1 MQIELKNIKFFEAMS
16 EETNAFVADVYVNGK
31 KVAYA
36 KNDGHGGCTFYHAY
50 EGKRELVKQAE
61 QFCEALPPIKYS
73 KYRDFEIPMNLEH
86 KIDELFEEWLK
97 AKDQAKF
104 DKKLQK
110 DMLTGLCVKTPNGYT
125 QATWKSGGRNVT
137 IAELVSVPN
146 GRELLKN
153 AIAKAK
159 AEGKEVL
166 NTNIPQHLF

>member
-1 MQIELKNIKFFEAMS
+1 MQIELKNIKFSEALS

-50 EGKRELVKQAE
+50 EGKRELLGQAE
-61 QFCEALPPIKYS
+61 KFCEALQPLKYGS
-73 KYRDFEIPMNLEH
+73 MELPMSLEM
-86 KIDELFEEWLK
+86 KIDMLLEDWLRI
-97 AKDQAKF
+97 KDLRKQAKN
-104 DKKLQK
+104 
-110 DMLTGLCVKTPNGYT
+110 DMLTGLCVTSDNGYT
-125 QATWKSGGRNVT
+125 QLTWTSGGRNVT
-137 IAELVSVPN
+137 IAELVRVPN

>member
-1 MQIELKNIKFFEAMS
+1 M
-16 EETNAFVADVYVNGK
+16 YVNNV

-36 KNDGHGGCTFYHAY
+36 KNDGHGGSTFYHAY
-50 EGKRELVKQAE
+50 EGKRELLKQAE
-61 QFCEALPPIKYS
+61 QFCLGLPS
-73 KYRDFEIPMNLEH
+73 VFNFPMNLEF
-86 KIDELFEEWLK
+86 KIDLLLEDWLK

-110 DMLTGLCVKTPNGYT
+110 DMLTSLCIKTPNGYT
-125 QATWKSGGRNVT
+125 QLTWKSGSRNIT
-137 IAELVSVPN
+137 IAELVSAPN
-146 GRELLKN
+146 GREVLKN

>member
-1 MQIELKNIKFFEAMS
+1 MQIELKNIKFSEALS
-16 EETNAFVADVYVNGK
+16 EETNAFVADVYVNK
-31 KVAYA
+31 VKVAYA

-50 EGKRELVKQAE
+50 LGKGEVVKQAE
-61 QFCEALPPIKYS
+61 DFCKALPPLKYGGM
-73 KYRDFEIPMNLEH
+73 ELPMSLEM
-86 KIDELFEEWLK
+86 KIDNLLSDWLK

-110 DMLTGLCVKTPNGYT
+110 DMLTSLCIKTPNGYT
-125 QATWKSGGRNVT
+125 QLTWKSGSRNIT

-146 GRELLKN
+146 GREVLKKT
-153 AIAKAK
+153 IAQAK

>member
-1 MQIELKNIKFFEAMS
+1 MQIELKNIKFSEALS
-16 EETNAFVADVYVNGK
+16 EETNAFVGDVYVNK
-31 KVAYA
+31 VKVAYA

-61 QFCEALPPIKYS
+61 QFCEALPPLKYGGM
-73 KYRDFEIPMNLEH
+73 ELPMSLEM
-86 KIDELFEEWLK
+86 KIDMLLEDWLK
-97 AKDQAKF
+97 SKDQAKF

>member
-1 MQIELKNIKFFEAMS
+1 MQIELKNIKFSEALS
-16 EETNAFVADVYVNGK
+16 EETNAFVGDVYVNK
-31 KVAYA
+31 VKVAYA

-50 EGKRELVKQAE
+50 EGKRELLGQAE
-61 QFCEALPPIKYS
+61 DFCKALPPIKAYS
-73 KYRDFEIPMNLEH
+73 MELPMNLEM
-86 KIDELFEEWLK
+86 KIDQLLEDWLR

-110 DMLTGLCVKTPNGYT
+110 DMLTSLCIKTPNGYT
-125 QATWKSGGRNVT
+125 QLTWKSGSRNIT
-137 IAELVSVPN
+137 IAELVSVQN
-146 GRELLKN
+146 GREVLKN

>member
-1 MQIELKNIKFFEAMS
+1 MQIELKNIKFSEALS
-16 EETNAFVADVYVNGK
+16 EETNAFVADVYVNGN

-36 KNDGHGGCTFYHAY
+36 KNDGHGGSTFYHAY
-50 EGKRELVKQAE
+50 EGKRELLGQAE
-61 QFCEALPPIKYS
+61 KFCEALPPLKYGGM
-73 KYRDFEIPMNLEH
+73 ELPMSLEM
-86 KIDELFEEWLK
+86 KIDNLLEDWLK
-97 AKDQAKF
+97 SKDQAKF

-110 DMLTGLCVKTPNGYT
+110 DMLTGLCIKTPNGYT
-125 QATWKSGGRNVT
+125 QATWKSGGRNIT